1 MSIRTSAD
9 HWTINVKYDLSEKM
23 EKEMVGKFS
32 ERTAEQRKEGREKYK
47 AWRKEMRSRIPKR
60 NEQTIYY
67 KSIEDAKKAFEKAG
81 LKETEYEINCG
92 FFMGF

>member
-1 MSIRTSAD
+1 
-9 HWTINVKYDLSEKM
+9 
-23 EKEMVGKFS
+23 
-32 ERTAEQRKEGREKYK
+32 
-47 AWRKEMRSRIPKR
+47 MRSRIPKR

-67 KSIEDAKKAFEKAG
+67 KSIEDAKKAFKKAG